1 MKLILNLTL
10 LTIVIMITV
19 TTTLT
24 TAKSQEDIDT
34 LFKKGLEAIIRYEY
48 DEAIQYFDKVLE
60 IDPKN
65 VDALNNKGVS
75 LGNLHKYDEAIQY
88 FDKVLEI
95 DPKNVEALNNKAAAL
110 IKLAKYDDAIQYFDK
125 VLEID
130 PKNAIALS
138 NKKIVLNRD
147 VSYSVT
153 HENKDRLSVF
163 VQIQIRNSAGQLVG
177 YIESDRVRIPDLE
190 LLYIILDTTTVG
202 KSTFIQNGQ
211 SFVRNEISTVGEYD
225 EEDTV
230 ISKTGY
236 VQGDTWLFYAD
247 HDGYPLVK
255 GDQTIILWTIIRPNL

>member
-1 MKLILNLTL
+1 MKLILILAPLALVILT
-10 LTIVIMITV
+10 TIS
-19 TTTLT
+19 TTLT
-24 TAKSQEDIDT
+24 SAQSEDDVDA
-34 LFKKGLEAIIRYEY
+34 LFKKGLEAIIKQKY

-95 DPKNVEALNNKAAAL
+95 DPKNVDALNNKAAAL
-110 IKLAKYDDAIQYFDK
+110 IKLAKYDEAIQYLDK

-138 NKKIVLNRD
+138 NKKTVINRD

-153 HENKDRLSVF
+153 QENKDKLSIF
-163 VQIQIRNSAGQLVG
+163 VQLQIRNSAGQLVG

-190 LLYIILDTTTVG
+190 LIGIILDTTTVG
-202 KSTFIQNGQ
+202 KSTFTQNGQ
-211 SFVRNEISTVGEYD
+211 NFIRNEISSTGEYD
-225 EEDTV
+225 GDDTV

-236 VQGDTWLFYAD
+236 IQGNTWLFYAD

-255 GDQTIILWTIIRPNL
+255 GDQTIALWTVIRPNL